1 MRNKS
6 ERKCGSAAV
15 DLRALRSSGKTIG
28 EVRAASVP
36 PFRDRFS
43 VMARGHQK
51 AQSQA
56 KNLAKQAAIKSKQGH
71 NANAQKKAA
80 AKALT
85 YQCPVCRSM
94 MPDPKTF
101 KQHFENKHPGAP
113 MPEELKDI

>member
-1 MRNKS
+1 MHGKMELKLRNI
-6 ERKCGSAAV
+6 EWIWV
-15 DLRALRSSGKTIG
+15 
-28 EVRAASVP
+28 
-36 PFRDRFS
+36 S

-56 KNLAKQAAIKSKQGH
+56 KALAKQAAIKSKQGH